1 MMEGLD
7 LPAPV
12 IEASLVGSTAIYG
25 SGADIDYVVL
35 VDDYEQW
42 IAVAKEAGWV
52 ADGKYPG
59 EDFSAL
65 RRGCFNLIVT
75 QHKYFY
81 DAHVLATEV
90 MGILKEAAP
99 QHHKSRRVEL
109 YELIRK
115 WGLHDSRS

>member
-12 IEASLVGSTAIYG
+12 VGASLVGSTAIYG

-35 VDDYEQW
+35 VDDYKQW
-42 IAVAKEAGWV
+42 VAVAKEAGWV
-52 ADGKYPG
+52 PDGQYPG
-59 EDFSAL
+59 EDFYAM
-65 RRGCFNLIVT
+65 RRGVFNLIVT
-75 QHKYFY
+75 PHRYFY

-90 MGILKEAAP
+90 MGLLKEAAP
-99 QHHKSRRVEL
+99 QQHKHRRVEL